1 MNLKRIILILLLSIG
16 LNTTAQNEFKF
27 GAKAGF
33 NYSGFNVNGSSSY
46 SDGYGYQFGI
56 IGEYKFSNSFSL
68 QPEVIYIL
76 KKGGRGTPSAFFP
89 RGLITSE
96 LTYIDI
102 PINGKY
108 YFFKGFAA
116 EFGPQLDILINEETS
131 IDFYDDSQS
140 GSFVNFETNGIQFSL
155 NLGISYLITDKYL
168 LQFRYSY
175 GLSNVYK
182 DLEAKNTVF
191 AFSVGY
197 FFL

>member
-1 MNLKRIILILLLSIG
+1 MKLKEIALIILLSIG
-16 LNTTAQNEFKF
+16 LKTTAQNEFKL

-56 IGEYKFSNSFSL
+56 IGEYKLSNSFSL
-68 QPEVIYIL
+68 QPEAIYII
-76 KKGGRGTPSAFFP
+76 KSGGRGTPSELP
-89 RGLITSE
+89 SGLITSD
-96 LTYIDI
+96 LNYIDI

-108 YFFKGFAA
+108 YFFEGFAA

-131 IDFYDDSQS
+131 VDFYDSNQSDSS
-140 GSFVNFETNGIQFSL
+140 INFETNGIQFSL
-155 NLGISYLITDKYL
+155 NLGVSYLITDKYL

-191 AFSVGY
+191 AFSLGY

>member
-1 MNLKRIILILLLSIG
+1 MKLKGIVLIILLSIG

-33 NYSGFNVNGSSSY
+33 NYAGFNVNGSSSY
-46 SDGYGYQFGI
+46 SNGFGYQFGVI
-56 IGEYKFSNSFSL
+56 SEYKLSNSFSL
-68 QPEVIYIL
+68 QPEMIYIL
-76 KKGGRGTPSAFFP
+76 KSGGRGTPSDWP
-89 RGLITSE
+89 GGLITSE

-108 YFFKGFAA
+108 YFFEGFAA

-131 IDFYDDSQS
+131 VDFYDSNQFDNTI
-140 GSFVNFETNGIQFSL
+140 NFETNSIQFSL
-155 NLGISYLITDKYL
+155 NLGISYLMIDKYL
-168 LQFRYSY
+168 FQFRYSY
-175 GLSNVYK
+175 GLSNVYN

-191 AFSVGY
+191 VFSVGY

>member
-1 MNLKRIILILLLSIG
+1 MKLKRITLIITLLIG
-16 LNTTAQNEFKF
+16 LNTIAQNKFKF

-46 SDGYGYQFGI
+46 SDGYGFHFGL
-56 IGEYKFSNSFSL
+56 IGEYKFSEKFSL
-68 QPEVIYIL
+68 QPEAIYIL
-76 KKGGRGTPSAFFP
+76 KKGGRGTPSDFFP
-89 RGLITSE
+89 IGLITSE

-102 PINGKY
+102 PINGKF
-108 YFFKGFAA
+108 YFFDGFAA

-131 IDFYDDSQS
+131 VYIYNYDQSDSS
-140 GSFVNFETNGIQFSL
+140 INFETNGIQFSL

-175 GLSNVYK
+175 GLSDVYK
-182 DLEAKNTVF
+182 DFEAKNTVF
-191 AFSVGY
+191 AFSFGY